1 FIMDSQ
7 DKNNFDLEYTAL
19 EEYLNQKNFLNLLE
33 ELTAN
38 LINSQN
44 KSEAQK
50 NIMGIMFLLA
60 KVRIGITE
68 SSALQTREVTNDKR
82 RKPLLNIPTK
92 MNLNE
97 LSEENQKL
105 QKELEV
111 LLEPLLN
118 SRFILNNLYEFYFEC
133 RGNLQI

>member
-1 FIMDSQ
+1 TMALIKLQALFAV
-7 DKNNFDLEYTAL
+7 FD
-19 EEYLNQKNFLNLLE
+19 FL
-33 ELTAN
+33 
-38 LINSQN
+38 
-44 KSEAQK
+44 
-50 NIMGIMFLLA
+50 
-60 KVRIGITE
+60 
-68 SSALQTREVTNDKR
+68 
-82 RKPLLNIPTK
+82 LLNIPTK